1 MRLKGGETLSLTV
14 KQEKFIQKLIEG
26 YSQREA
32 YKFAYKCDKMKDATI
47 DNNAYRLMKNNEILT
62 RYNELLNEFKEKA
75 LYTREEAVNDLLWIK
90 EKAREDISNPKIGLK
105 QANGTIYLNSIKE
118 LCLINDL
125 YPDKKDKD
133 DNTQEKDI
141 AKVLKEALEGI

>member
-1 MRLKGGETLSLTV
+1 MSLTP
-14 KQEKFIQKLIEG
+14 KQEKFIQGVVSGL
-26 YSQREA
+26 SQREA
-32 YKFAYKCDKMKDATI
+32 YKQAYNTAKMKDETI
-47 DNNAYRLMKNNEILT
+47 DKRASELFSKGEIKG
-62 RYNELLNEFKEKA
+62 RYKELLDEFKDKA